1 MLQHWVFYGDISD
14 GRLEQFFCSTLKNLR
29 RFSVQDQTNRDTLT
43 LWNLEFRFTRQPDVD
58 DQMWAVVAGSRD
70 VNGSTAH
77 FIYWCSCTLSSSVF
91 VEIPSMLGYSAT
103 HNLRPMCP
111 VHNRVETKAK
121 TTLGTSPSRCS
132 CVLFWFSTQFQTSP
146 WAFHCTDL
154 FIFPWCYVLLNKL
167 LNM

>member
-77 FIYWCSCTLSSSVF
+77 FIYWCSCTLSSTIF

-121 TTLGTSPSRCS
+121 TTHFHHVAAVCYFGSPRNFKPHHERFIAQTCSFFLGAMY
-132 CVLFWFSTQFQTSP
+132 F
-146 WAFHCTDL
+146 
-154 FIFPWCYVLLNKL
+154 
-167 LNM
+167 